1 MTREEEEDFRL
12 RTNEEVGE
20 EEATE
25 NESFIFQKQN
35 VKCQKEI
42 ID

>member
-25 NESFIFQKQN
+25 NESISQA
-35 VKCQKEI
+35 I
-42 ID
+42 